1 LRGVLQKRLE
11 NFEVNRKFE
20 DFLEKNINDPVKPR
34 KISISQN
41 K

>member
-11 NFEVNRKFE
+11 NFEVNRKLKTFQ
-20 DFLEKNINDPVKPR
+20 EKNIDDPVKPR
-34 KISISQN
+34 KISISPN